1 MIEKTNVTQNRNW
14 WILAIILFTSV
25 DTILFGTNGNR
36 IMNYVPRIVSII
48 GILFLLPRYIKKDK
62 NLYVCVT
69 MLTIVILSNLL
80 NGSDTAT
87 LVSRFL
93 FILLAYAIV
102 SSNEMTSFFR
112 VFDWFMYIISIFAL
126 MIELLAYVLPGILSH
141 FFIITNTSGLQFYS
155 CGFGS
160 IIARYIGTTSLI
172 RASGIF
178 WEPGA
183 FSIYLVIAL
192 MVQLFILKFT
202 NLRRLVVYLVCL
214 VLTFST
220 TGMIAGAMLFF
231 TFTFSGKIKGKSNS
245 IIRGMSVIAIVFSI
259 MFMIFGQ
266 ESPMHQLL
274 FGKIINSESTA
285 RTRYASFIVPF
296 GILLDY
302 PLLGVGGGKIGDF
315 MRSYAHRFGDW
326 LQASNMCTNTLSY
339 QFGAYGLIFGLLFV
353 IGTWKFCKNISFGK
367 KTITL
372 GLFLTFF
379 LAYFGENF
387 FSFFSYVF
395 VFYGFSNLCLSY
407 KGDNQYEQKG
417 ELCE

>member
-36 IMNYVPRIVSII
+36 IMNYVPRVVAII
-48 GILFLLPRYIKKDK
+48 GILILLPRYLIKDK
-62 NLYVCVT
+62 KLYVCTT
-69 MLTIVILSNLL
+69 MLMIVILSNLS
-80 NGSDTAT
+80 NGSDTTT

-126 MIELLAYVLPGILSH
+126 MIELLAYVLPGIVRQLL
-141 FFIITNTSGLQFYS
+141 IITNTSGLQFYS
-155 CGFGS
+155 CGFASVISG
-160 IIARYIGTTSLI
+160 YIGTTSLI

-192 MVQLFILKFT
+192 MVQLFILEFT
-202 NLRRLVVYLVCL
+202 NLKRLVVYLVCL
-214 VLTFST
+214 VLSFST

-266 ESPMHQLL
+266 ESPMYQLL

-296 GILLDY
+296 SILLDY
-302 PLLGVGGGKIGDF
+302 PFLGVGGGKIGEL
-315 MRSYAHRFGDW
+315 MHIYALNFGGW

-367 KTITL
+367 KTIAL
-372 GLFLTFF
+372 GLFITFF

-387 FSFFSYVF
+387 FSFFSYLF
-395 VFYGFSNLCLSY
+395 VFYGFSSFRLNY
-407 KGDNQYEQKG
+407 EADNN
-417 ELCE
+417 CE